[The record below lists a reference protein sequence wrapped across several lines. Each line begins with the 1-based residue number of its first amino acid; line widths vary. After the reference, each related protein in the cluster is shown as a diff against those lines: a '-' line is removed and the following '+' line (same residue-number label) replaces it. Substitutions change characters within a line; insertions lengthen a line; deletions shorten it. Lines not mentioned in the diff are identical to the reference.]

1 MFQPS
6 CGIRSGDPI
15 SPYLFLLVVDVLS
28 RMIDLAVQR
37 NLLRGFQISSPR
49 LSHLL
54 FADDNI
60 LFGEVTIQEAYQLRN
75 ILNDYGGA
83 SGQRI
88 NMLKSDVTFSRN
100 TGPQSQQDISRIL
113 EIKNSGSL
121 SRYLGLPIEW
131 SKSRSKLSNS

>member
-1 MFQPS
+1 
-6 CGIRSGDPI
+6 
-15 SPYLFLLVVDVLS
+15 
-28 RMIDLAVQR
+28 MIDLAVQR

-60 LFGEVTIQEAYQLRN
+60 LFGEVTVQEAYQLRS
-75 ILNDYGGA
+75 ILNDYGRA

-88 NMLKSDVTFSRN
+88 NLLKSDVTFSRN
-100 TGPQSQQDISRIL
+100 TSPQSQQDISRIL

-131 SKSRSKLSNS
+131 SKSKKQALQFLKERIQNKLQRWRNKLLS